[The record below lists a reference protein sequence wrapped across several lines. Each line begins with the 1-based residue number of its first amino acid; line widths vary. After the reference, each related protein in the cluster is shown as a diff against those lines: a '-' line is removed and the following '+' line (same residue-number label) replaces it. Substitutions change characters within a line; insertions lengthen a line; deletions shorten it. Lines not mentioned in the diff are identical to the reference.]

1 MPDIENNEELAP
13 IDPIDPIETDDLIE
27 TDEPDENVNIALISV
42 QCHEEEIVTLA
53 EISIPDFPTPF
64 YHASNSDGTRAAVTL
79 SELKDY
85 LNSMK

>member
-13 IDPIDPIETDDLIE
+13 IDPIETDEPIETDG
-27 TDEPDENVNIALISV
+27 PDETVELD
-42 QCHEEEIVTLA
+42 EIVTLA

-64 YHASNSDGTRAAVTL
+64 FHASNPDGTRAAVKL

>member
-13 IDPIDPIETDDLIE
+13 IDPIETDDLIE
-27 TDEPDENVNIALISV
+27 TDKPDENVN
-42 QCHEEEIVTLA
+42 EDEIVTLA

-64 YHASNSDGTRAAVTL
+64 YHASNPAGTRDAVKL

>member
-1 MPDIENNEELAP
+1 MPEIENNKELDP

-27 TDEPDENVNIALISV
+27 TDEPDENVN
-42 QCHEEEIVTLA
+42 EEEIVTLA

-64 YHASNSDGTRAAVTL
+64 FHASNPDGTRDAVKL

>member
-1 MPDIENNEELAP
+1 MADKKIDNKSDETVEL
-13 IDPIDPIETDDLIE
+13 D
-27 TDEPDENVNIALISV
+27 
-42 QCHEEEIVTLA
+42 EIVTLA

-64 YHASNSDGTRAAVTL
+64 FHASNPDGTRNAVTL

>member
-1 MPDIENNEELAP
+1 MADKKIDNKSDETVEL
-13 IDPIDPIETDDLIE
+13 D
-27 TDEPDENVNIALISV
+27 
-42 QCHEEEIVTLA
+42 EIVTLA

-64 YHASNSDGTRAAVTL
+64 YHAASPDGTRNSVKL